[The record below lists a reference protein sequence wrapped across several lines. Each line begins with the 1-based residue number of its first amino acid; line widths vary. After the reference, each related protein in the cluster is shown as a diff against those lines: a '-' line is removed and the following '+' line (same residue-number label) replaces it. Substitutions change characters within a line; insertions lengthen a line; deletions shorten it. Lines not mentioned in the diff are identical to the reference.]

1 MDQVLHILGKDIR
14 RLRWEIAATLL
25 ATAMLAWLNG
35 DNSLVSPGGRR
46 AVSLSGL
53 QRILTLLA
61 PAAWWFLLVSLIH
74 EEALPGI
81 RQFWLTRPYRRSAL
95 LGAKLLFIAL
105 FLNLPA
111 LLADLAVMA
120 RSGAPLSGQ
129 WGALFWK
136 QVPYSAI
143 FLMPALALAA
153 VTSSVM
159 QTILGL
165 LGLVVLNS
173 LLFITLH
180 SAGFTLA
187 GGLGWWVFA
196 FLMLL
201 VMSGGPVLL
210 CWQYF
215 RRSTARSRLL
225 ILALNT
231 AFLAGP
237 AVVPW
242 RTVFAWQQRLAHQP
256 GAGAGYAVNPALE
269 RGRQTTAESR
279 SRTTPESAWMALPVE
294 QTVPPGLEASNEGI
308 EIAMHLPDGR
318 PVEAVAGWIEREGKA
333 WIGVAVARER
343 FLEVRDRPLGITV
356 TLYATL
362 FGDARH
368 ASTGFG
374 AAPRFLPAMGVCGSA
389 DQGHSA
395 IVWCRAA
402 FRPAYGRGF
411 G

>member
-1 MDQVLHILGKDIR
+1 M
-14 RLRWEIAATLL
+14 
-25 ATAMLAWLNG
+25 
-35 DNSLVSPGGRR
+35 SPGGRR

-187 GGLGWWVFA
+187 GWLG
-196 FLMLL
+196 
-201 VMSGGPVLL
+201 
-210 CWQYF
+210 
-215 RRSTARSRLL
+215 
-225 ILALNT
+225 
-231 AFLAGP
+231 
-237 AVVPW
+237 
-242 RTVFAWQQRLAHQP
+242 
-256 GAGAGYAVNPALE
+256 
-269 RGRQTTAESR
+269 
-279 SRTTPESAWMALPVE
+279 
-294 QTVPPGLEASNEGI
+294 
-308 EIAMHLPDGR
+308 
-318 PVEAVAGWIEREGKA
+318 
-333 WIGVAVARER
+333 
-343 FLEVRDRPLGITV
+343 
-356 TLYATL
+356 
-362 FGDARH
+362 
-368 ASTGFG
+368 
-374 AAPRFLPAMGVCGSA
+374 
-389 DQGHSA
+389 
-395 IVWCRAA
+395 
-402 FRPAYGRGF
+402 
-411 G
+411 